1 MNSNYYKETVL
12 TTVDTEPYIEL
23 DNQGKKKILIL
34 NREINFLGR
43 DPDWANMQAPKDWN
57 IISRKQAIIE
67 REGNHFRIYDG
78 DRHHQKPS
86 GNGIFLN
93 QSRINLTEGHIL
105 KNGEQLYIGQDPN
118 QRIILTYFNP
128 KRGEMSIPS
137 VRRLNLKGL
146 QNWPVELGRSP
157 NSTASIELDAPTVS
171 RLHATIKPDG
181 KGGYTLQDRS
191 SNGTFVNGNRLDKSY
206 SLSKG
211 DTIQIGPYVLL
222 FTGEALELTNAN
234 NQIRLDAHKLT
245 FRVKDK
251 KGETFTIL
259 NNVYLVLEPGQLVA
273 FVGGSGAGKSTLMKS
288 LLGIAPISSGNVYLN
303 GDNLQKNWPVYR
315 SQVGYVPQDDIIHR
329 DLTVEEVLRCACQL
343 RLPPDTNI
351 NQTIANTLEQIKLS
365 HVRHTLVSRLSGGQR
380 KRVSIGVELLAD
392 PKLFFLDEPT
402 SGLDPGLDKEMMQLL
417 REQADRGRTIALVT
431 HATDNIG
438 ICDRIAFM
446 GLGGSLCYY
455 GPPQQALPFFQKH
468 SGSFEDEKF
477 NDFAD
482 IYIELNKGKNKAAI
496 AERVNYWSEKY
507 AHSTEYK
514 SYIQNSLSPGKENQL
529 SAKSNSTK
537 TGISPLA
544 QLSLLCRRYWKLV
557 SRDTTSLIL
566 TLLAGPIT
574 IALTGLPLRNEQPL
588 SIVDAPSV
596 TQASLALRLLFI
608 FSCVAIWIGLS
619 NAIREIVKESA
630 IYFRERLL
638 NLGLL
643 PYLSSKLIIRGSL
656 ALAQTLLISAVV
668 LLVFDAPDSE
678 LISWS
683 LGFAITTFLTLLA
696 STSLSL
702 MLSACVK
709 TENEGNGILPLVMIP
724 QIIFSGVLF
733 TLKGWSS
740 KLSWLML
747 SRWSI
752 GAYGSLANVNEMAPQ
767 ANPTNPAFDPET
779 LSEIFQA
786 TPVYDAT
793 WDNLILNWGILI
805 AHTLIYAVIALIVLR
820 RKDIF

>member
-1 MNSNYYKETVL
+1 MTGNYSNETIF
-12 TTVDTEPYIEL
+12 VDPYIEL
-23 DNQGKKKILIL
+23 NNQGQTEILRL
-34 NREINFLGR
+34 KDGVNYLGR
-43 DPDWANMQAPKDWN
+43 DPAWATIAIPQDWSVV
-57 IISRKQAIIE
+57 SRRQAIIE
-67 REGNHFRIYDG
+67 KEGSSFRIYDG
-78 DRHHQKPS
+78 DRHGQKPS

-93 QSRINLTEGHIL
+93 QSRINLTQGHVL
-105 KNGEQLYIGQDPN
+105 KNGEQLHIGQDPRY
-118 QRIILTYFNP
+118 QIILTYFNP
-128 KRGEMSIPS
+128 KQGEISIPS
-137 VRRLNLKGL
+137 IRRLNLKGL

-157 NSTASIELDAPTVS
+157 NPHSTSSMELDAPTVS
-171 RLHATIKPDG
+171 RLHATINPDG
-181 KGGYTLQDRS
+181 KGRYVLQDRS

-206 SLSKG
+206 TLNQG
-211 DTIQIGPYVLL
+211 DTVQIGPYVLL

-234 NQIRLDAHKLT
+234 NQIRLDAHQLT
-245 FRVKDK
+245 FQVKDK

-259 NNVYLVLEPGQLVA
+259 NNVNLVLEPGQLVA
-273 FVGGSGAGKSTLMKS
+273 FVGGSGAGKSTLMKA
-288 LLGIAPISSGNVYLN
+288 LLGIAPISSGDVYLN
-303 GDNLQKNWPVYR
+303 GDHLRKNWAIYR

-329 DLTVEEVLRCACQL
+329 ELTVEEVLSSACQL

-351 NQTIANTLEQIKLS
+351 SEVITNTLEQIKLS
-365 HVRHTLVSRLSGGQR
+365 HVRNTLVARLSGGQR

-446 GLGGSLCYY
+446 GLGGSLCFY
-455 GPPQQALPFFQKH
+455 GPPEETLPFFQRH
-468 SGSFEDEKF
+468 AGHFEAEHF
-477 NDFAD
+477 GDFAD

-496 AERVNYWSEKY
+496 AERVSYWSGKY
-507 AHSTEYK
+507 ANSPEYK
-514 SYIQNSLSPGKENQL
+514 SYIKHSLSQGKDNQQG
-529 SAKSNSTK
+529 AKSNSTK
-537 TGISPLA
+537 TGISPLS
-544 QLSLLCRRYWKLV
+544 QLFLLCKRYWKLV

-566 TLLAGPIT
+566 TLLSGPIT
-574 IALTGLPLRNEQPL
+574 IALTGLPLKNEQPL
-588 SIVDAPSV
+588 SIIGEPGI
-596 TQASLALRLLFI
+596 TQGSLALRLLFI

-619 NAIREIVKESA
+619 NSIREIVKEGA

-643 PYLSSKLIIRGSL
+643 PYFASKLLIRGGL
-656 ALAQTLLISAVV
+656 AIAQTLLITVVV
-668 LLVFDAPDSE
+668 LLVFKAPDSE
-678 LISWS
+678 LIPWS
-683 LGFAITTFLTLLA
+683 LGFFITTFLTLFA

-702 MLSACVK
+702 MISAFVK

-733 TLKGWSS
+733 NLAGWSS

-752 GAYGSLANVNEMAPQ
+752 GAYSSLADVNAMAPEPNQ
-767 ANPTNPAFDPET
+767 ILTQEIIKD
-779 LSEIFQA
+779 IFQA
-786 TPVYDAT
+786 TDAYNPT
-793 WDNLILNWGILI
+793 WSNLGLNWGILI
-805 AHTLIYAVIALIVLR
+805 VHALIYTVVALIIQR

>member
-1 MNSNYYKETVL
+1 MTNNYSTETVL
-12 TTVDTEPYIEL
+12 LNVETEPYIEL
-23 DNQGKKKILIL
+23 DNQGQKKILRLSHEL
-34 NREINFLGR
+34 NYLGR
-43 DPDWANMQAPKDWN
+43 DPSWANMLTPSEWN
-57 IISRKQAIIE
+57 IVSRKQAIIE
-67 REGNHFRIYDG
+67 KEGNNFRIYDG
-78 DRHHQKPS
+78 DRHEQKPS
-86 GNGIFLN
+86 GNGIFLH
-93 QSRINLTEGHIL
+93 QSRINLTQGHLL
-105 KNGEQLYIGQDPN
+105 KSGEQLHIGLDPR
-118 QRIILTYFNP
+118 QQIILTYYNP
-128 KRGEMSIPS
+128 QQGEMSIPK
-137 VRRLNLKGL
+137 VRRLVLKGL
-146 QNWPVELGRSP
+146 QKWPVELGRSP
-157 NSTASIELDAPTVS
+157 NSTSAIELDAPTVS
-171 RLHATIKPDG
+171 RLHAIINPDG

-191 SNGTFVNGNRLDKSY
+191 SNGTFVNAERLTKPY
-206 SLSKG
+206 HLNKG

-222 FTGEALELTNAN
+222 FTGEALELTNAT

-245 FRVKDK
+245 FQVQDK

-259 NNVYLVLEPGQLVA
+259 NDVYLVLEPGQLVA
-273 FVGGSGAGKSTLMKS
+273 FVGGSGAGKSTLMKA

-303 GDNLQKNWPVYR
+303 GDNLRKNWAVYR
-315 SQVGYVPQDDIIHR
+315 SQVGYVPQDDIIHSA
-329 DLTVEEVLRCACQL
+329 LTVEEVLRCACQL

-351 NQTIANTLEQIKLS
+351 NQVISSTLEQIKLS
-365 HVRHTLVSRLSGGQR
+365 HVQNTLVSRLSGGQR

-446 GLGGSLCYY
+446 GLGGNLCYY
-455 GPPQQALPFFQKH
+455 GPPKEALAFFQRN
-468 SGSFEDEKF
+468 SGNFEDEHF
-477 NDFAD
+477 GDFAD
-482 IYIELNKGKNKAAI
+482 IYIELNKGKNKLAI
-496 AERVNYWSEKY
+496 AERVRYWSQKY
-507 AHSTEYK
+507 LNSPEYR
-514 SYIQNSLSPGKENQL
+514 SYVQNSLSPGKENQQA
-529 SAKSNSTK
+529 AKFNSSQP
-537 TGISPLA
+537 GISLFA

-557 SRDTTSLIL
+557 SRDRTSLIL

-588 SIVDAPSV
+588 SFADPPSI

-608 FSCVAIWIGLS
+608 FSSIAIWIGLA
-619 NAIREIVKESA
+619 NAIREIVQEAA

-638 NLGLL
+638 NLRLI
-643 PYLSSKLIIRGSL
+643 PYLSSKLMIRGGL
-656 ALAQTLLISAVV
+656 ALVQTLLITAVV
-668 LLVFDAPDSE
+668 LLIFQDPQSK
-678 LISWS
+678 LIPWS

-702 MLSACVK
+702 MLSAFVK

-752 GAYGSLANVNEMAPQ
+752 GAYGALTDVNAMAPQ
-767 ANPTNPAFDPET
+767 PNPI
-779 LSEIFQA
+779 LSAEVLNDIFQ
-786 TPVYDAT
+786 PSSVYEPT
-793 WDNLILNWGILI
+793 WSNLMLNWGILI
-805 AHTLIYAVIALIVLR
+805 VHTLIYSTIALIVLR

>member
-1 MNSNYYKETVL
+1 MSGNYSKATVVN
-12 TTVDTEPYIEL
+12 TDPYIEL
-23 DNQGKKKILIL
+23 DNQGKKRILPL
-34 NREINFLGR
+34 TKDINYLGR
-43 DPDWANMQAPKDWN
+43 DPEWANIKVPKEWN
-57 IISRKQAIIE
+57 VISRKQAIIAK
-67 REGNHFRIYDG
+67 EGNSFRIYDG
-78 DRHHQKPS
+78 DRQNQKPS

-105 KNGEQLYIGQDPN
+105 KSGEQLQVGQDPR
-118 QRIILTYFNP
+118 QKITLTYYNP
-128 KRGEMSIPS
+128 KSREMTIPR

-157 NSTASIELDAPTVS
+157 NPNNISSIELDAPTVS
-171 RLHATIKPDG
+171 RLHTTINLDS
-181 KGGYTLQDRS
+181 KGRHILHDRS
-191 SNGTFVNGNRLDKSY
+191 SNGTFVNGNRIEKQYL
-206 SLSKG
+206 LNNG
-211 DTIQIGPYVLL
+211 DTIQIGPFVLL
-222 FTGEALELTNAN
+222 YTGEALELTNAN

-259 NNVYLVLEPGQLVA
+259 NDVDLVLEPGQLVA
-273 FVGGSGAGKSTLMKS
+273 FVGGSGAGKSTLMKA

-303 GDNLQKNWPVYR
+303 GDNLRKNWQIYR
-315 SQVGYVPQDDIIHR
+315 SQVGYVPQDDIIHSE
-329 DLTVEEVLRCACQL
+329 LTVEEVLRCACQL
-343 RLPPDTNI
+343 RLPPDTDI
-351 NQTIANTLEQIKLS
+351 NQVIINTLEQIKLS
-365 HVRHTLVSRLSGGQR
+365 HVRNTLVSRLSGGQR

-402 SGLDPGLDKEMMQLL
+402 SGLDPGLDKEMMLLL

-455 GPPQQALPFFQKH
+455 GPTAKALPFFQRH
-468 SGSFEDEKF
+468 GGNFEDEKF
-477 NDFAD
+477 GDFAD

-496 AERVNYWSEKY
+496 AERVSYWSQTYSNSSEC
-507 AHSTEYK
+507 K
-514 SYIQNSLSPGKENQL
+514 SYIQNSLSPGKENQQV
-529 SAKSNSTK
+529 AKSNSSK

-557 SRDTTSLIL
+557 SRDTTSLAL

-588 SIVDAPSV
+588 SILDTPTV

-643 PYLSSKLIIRGSL
+643 PYFTSKLIIRGAL
-656 ALAQTLLISAVV
+656 GLAQTSLITIVV
-668 LLVFDAPDSE
+668 LLVFEAPKSE
-678 LISWS
+678 LISWP

-702 MLSACVK
+702 MLSAFVK
-709 TENEGNGILPLVMIP
+709 TENEGNGILPLIMIP

-733 TLKGWSS
+733 TLEGWSS
-740 KLSWLML
+740 KVSWLML

-752 GAYGSLANVNEMAPQ
+752 GAYGSLADVNAMAP
-767 ANPTNPAFDPET
+767 NPNPA
-779 LSEIFQA
+779 LSEEMLNEIFKA
-786 TPVYDAT
+786 TPAYDAT
-793 WDNLILNWGILI
+793 WENLALNWGILI
-805 AHTLIYAVIALIVLR
+805 AHTFIYAIIALIVQR

>member
-1 MNSNYYKETVL
+1 MTGNYSNRTV
-12 TTVDTEPYIEL
+12 VSTEPYLEL
-23 DNQGKKKILIL
+23 DNQGRKEILTL
-34 NREINFLGR
+34 KDGTNYLGR
-43 DPDWANMQAPKDWN
+43 DPSWANIPTPKDWN
-57 IISRKQAIIE
+57 VISRRQAIIE
-67 REGNHFRIYDG
+67 KEGNNFRIYDG
-78 DRHHQKPS
+78 DRYNQKPS

-105 KNGEQLYIGQDPN
+105 KNDEQLHIGQDPR
-118 QRIILTYFNP
+118 QQITLTYYNP
-128 KRGEMSIPS
+128 RLGEMSIPS
-137 VRRLNLKGL
+137 VRRLKLKGL
-146 QNWPVELGRSP
+146 QNWPVELGRAP
-157 NSTASIELDAPTVS
+157 NPHSTASMELDAPTVS
-171 RLHATIKPDG
+171 RLHATINPDG
-181 KGGYTLQDRS
+181 KGRYILQDRS
-191 SNGTFVNGNRLDKSY
+191 TNGTFVNGNRLEKSY
-206 SLSKG
+206 TLNKE

-222 FTGEALELTNAN
+222 FTGEALELTNAT
-234 NQIRLDAHKLT
+234 NQIRLDAHRLT

-259 NNVYLVLEPGQLVA
+259 NEVNLVLEPGQLVA
-273 FVGGSGAGKSTLMKS
+273 FVGGSGAGKSTLMKA

-303 GDNLQKNWPVYR
+303 GDNLRKNWPVYR

-329 DLTVEEVLRCACQL
+329 ELTVEEVLRSACQL

-351 NQTIANTLEQIKLS
+351 SEVITNTLEQIKLS
-365 HVRHTLVSRLSGGQR
+365 HVRNTLVTKLSGGQR

-402 SGLDPGLDKEMMQLL
+402 SGLDPGLDKEMMLLL

-446 GLGGSLCYY
+446 GLGGNLCFY
-455 GPPQQALPFFQKH
+455 GPPEEALPFFQQYAGRFDSEH
-468 SGSFEDEKF
+468 FG
-477 NDFAD
+477 DFAD

-496 AERVNYWSEKY
+496 AERVSYWSEKY
-507 AHSTEYK
+507 ANSPEYK
-514 SYIQNSLSPGKENQL
+514 SYIQNSLSPGKENQQA
-529 SAKSNSTK
+529 AKSNSTK

-544 QLSLLCRRYWKLV
+544 QLSLLCKRYWKLV

-588 SIVDAPSV
+588 SVVDEPSI
-596 TQASLALRLLFI
+596 TQGSLALRLLFI

-619 NAIREIVKESA
+619 NSIREIVKEAA

-638 NLGLL
+638 NLRLL
-643 PYLSSKLIIRGSL
+643 PYLASKLLIRGGL
-656 ALAQTLLISAVV
+656 ALAQTILIAAVV
-668 LLVFDAPDSE
+668 LLVFEAPESE
-678 LISWS
+678 LIPWY

-702 MLSACVK
+702 MLSAMVK
-709 TENEGNGILPLVMIP
+709 TENEGNGILPLIMIP

-733 TLKGWSS
+733 NLEGWSS

-752 GAYGSLANVNEMAPQ
+752 GAYGSLADVNAMAPQ
-767 ANPTNPAFDPET
+767 PNQILTE
-779 LSEIFQA
+779 EIINDIFKA
-786 TPVYDAT
+786 TPVYETT
-793 WDNLILNWGILI
+793 WNNLGLNWGILI
-805 AHTLIYAVIALIVLR
+805 AHTLIYAVVALIVQR

>member
-1 MNSNYYKETVL
+1 MTSNYSEKTVL
-12 TTVDTEPYIEL
+12 TPTSREPYIEL
-23 DNQGKKKILIL
+23 DNQGQKKIIPLTE
-34 NREINFLGR
+34 NINYLGR
-43 DPDWANMQAPKDWN
+43 DGEWANMQAPGNWN
-57 IISRKQAIIE
+57 VISRKQAVIE
-67 REGNHFRIYDG
+67 KEGNSFRIYDG
-78 DRHHQKPS
+78 DRQNQS
-86 GNGIFLN
+86 GNGIFIN
-93 QSRINLTEGHIL
+93 QSRINLTEGHVL
-105 KNGEQLYIGQDPN
+105 KNGEQLHIGLDPR
-118 QRIILTYFNP
+118 QQIFLTYYNP
-128 KRGEMSIPS
+128 KRGEMTMPS
-137 VRRLNLKGL
+137 KRRIDFKGI
-146 QNWPVELGRSP
+146 QQQQWPVELGRSP
-157 NSTASIELDAPTVS
+157 NSTFALVLDAPTVS
-171 RLHATIKPDG
+171 RLHATVKPDG
-181 KGGYTLQDRS
+181 KGRYILQDRS
-191 SNGTFVNGNRLDKSY
+191 SNGTFVNGDRLEKPY
-206 SLSKG
+206 LLNKG
-211 DTIQIGPYVLL
+211 DTVQIGPYVLL
-222 FTGEALELTNAN
+222 FTGDALELTNAN

-259 NNVYLVLEPGQLVA
+259 NDVYLVLEPGQLVA

-303 GDNLQKNWPVYR
+303 GDNLRSNWPVYR

-329 DLTVEEVLRCACQL
+329 ELTVEEVLRCACQL

-351 NQTIANTLEQIKLS
+351 GEVITNTLDQIKLS
-365 HVRHTLVSRLSGGQR
+365 HVRNTLVSRLSGGQR

-402 SGLDPGLDKEMMQLL
+402 SGLDPGLDKEMMLLL
-417 REQADRGRTIALVT
+417 REQADRDRTIALVT

-446 GLGGSLCYY
+446 GLGGNLCYY
-455 GPPQQALPFFQKH
+455 GPPKEALPFFQRH
-468 SGSFEDEKF
+468 SGQFEEEF

-496 AERVNYWSEKY
+496 AERVSYWSEKY
-507 AHSTEYK
+507 ANSPEYK
-514 SYIQNSLSPGKENQL
+514 TYIQDSLSPGKEDQQMAKQGKS
-529 SAKSNSTK
+529 SA
-537 TGISPLA
+537 GISTLG
-544 QLSLLCRRYWKLV
+544 QLSLLCKRYWKLV

-566 TLLAGPIT
+566 TLLAGPLT

-588 SIVDAPSV
+588 AALDTPSI

-608 FSCVAIWIGLS
+608 FSSVAIWLGLS
-619 NAIREIVKESA
+619 NAIREIVQENA

-638 NLGLL
+638 NLGLI
-643 PYLSSKLIIRGSL
+643 PYIGSKLLIRGGL
-656 ALAQTLLISAVV
+656 ALLQTLLITIVV
-668 LLVFDAPDSE
+668 LIIFEAPDSE
-678 LISWS
+678 LIPWS

-702 MLSACVK
+702 MLSAFVK

-733 TLKGWSS
+733 TLEGWSG

-752 GAYGSLANVNEMAPQ
+752 GAYGSLADVNAMAPEPN
-767 ANPTNPAFDPET
+767 AVMSAEMLDK
-779 LSEIFQA
+779 IFA
-786 TPVYDAT
+786 ASPVYDAT
-793 WDNLILNWGILI
+793 WSNLTLNWGILV
-805 AHTLIYAVIALIVLR
+805 AHTLIYAIIALIMLR

>member
-1 MNSNYYKETVL
+1 MVRNYSKETVL
-12 TTVDTEPYIEL
+12 TTVSTEPYIEL
-23 DNQGKKKILIL
+23 DNQGQKRILPL
-34 NREINFLGR
+34 VKEISYLGR
-43 DPDWANMQAPKDWN
+43 DPKWANMQAPKEWN
-57 IISRKQAIIE
+57 VISRKQAIIE
-67 REGNHFRIYDG
+67 KEGKSFRIYDG

-105 KNGEQLYIGQDPN
+105 KNGEQLHIGQDPR
-118 QRIILTYFNP
+118 QQIVLTYYNP
-128 KRGEMSIPS
+128 KRGEMTIPR
-137 VRRLNLKGL
+137 VRQLNLKGL

-157 NSTASIELDAPTVS
+157 NSTSSMELDAPTVS
-171 RLHATIKPDG
+171 RLHATVNPNG
-181 KGGYTLQDRS
+181 KGGYILQDRS
-191 SNGTFVNGNRLDKSY
+191 SNGTFVNGNRQDKAYLLD
-206 SLSKG
+206 KG

-222 FTGEALELTNAN
+222 FTGESLELTNAT
-234 NQIRLDAHKLT
+234 NQIRLDAHELT
-245 FRVKDK
+245 FEVKDK

-259 NNVYLVLEPGQLVA
+259 NNVNLVLEPGQLVA

-303 GDNLQKNWPVYR
+303 GDNLRKNWPVYR

-329 DLTVEEVLRCACQL
+329 DLTVEEVLCYACQL

-351 NQTIANTLEQIKLS
+351 SEVIVNTLEQIKLS

-402 SGLDPGLDKEMMQLL
+402 SGLDPGLDKEMMLLL

-438 ICDRIAFM
+438 ICDRIAFL
-446 GLGGSLCYY
+446 GLGGNLCYY
-455 GPPQQALPFFQKH
+455 GPPQKALPFFQKYAGH
-468 SGSFEDEKF
+468 FEAEKF

-496 AERVNYWSEKY
+496 AQRVDYWSNKY
-507 AHSTEYK
+507 ARSSQYRD
-514 SYIQNSLSPGKENQL
+514 YVQNSLSPGKENQQ
-529 SAKSNSTK
+529 AGKSNSSK

-544 QLSLLCRRYWKLV
+544 QLSLLCKRYWKLV
-557 SRDTTSLIL
+557 SRDSTSLVL

-588 SIVDAPSV
+588 NIVDPPSV

-619 NAIREIVKESA
+619 NAIREIVKETA

-643 PYLSSKLIIRGSL
+643 PYLSSKLIVRGGL
-656 ALAQTLLISAVV
+656 ALVQTLLISIVV
-668 LLVFDAPDSE
+668 LLVFETPDSK
-678 LISWS
+678 LIPWF
-683 LGFAITTFLTLLA
+683 LGFAITTFLTLFA

-702 MLSACVK
+702 MLSALVK

-733 TLKGWSS
+733 TLEGWSS

-752 GAYGSLANVNEMAPQ
+752 GAYGSLANVNAMAPQ
-767 ANPTNPAFDPET
+767 ANPELNTQMLN
-779 LSEIFQA
+779 EIFQA
-786 TPVYDAT
+786 TPVYDST
-793 WDNLILNWGILI
+793 WSNLMLNWGILI
-805 AHTLIYAVIALIVLR
+805 AHALIYAVIALIVLR

>member
-1 MNSNYYKETVL
+1 MTGNYSKETVL
-12 TTVDTEPYIEL
+12 TTVDKPYIEL
-23 DNQGKKKILIL
+23 DNQGHKKILSL
-34 NREINFLGR
+34 NTDINYLGR
-43 DPDWANMQAPKDWN
+43 DPKWANMQAPKEWN
-57 IISRKQAIIE
+57 VISRKQAIIQK
-67 REGNHFRIYDG
+67 EGNSFRIYDG
-78 DRHHQKPS
+78 DRHNQKPS

-105 KNGEQLYIGQDPN
+105 TNGEQLHIGQDPR
-118 QRIILTYFNP
+118 QQIILTYYNP
-128 KRGEMSIPS
+128 KRGEMTMPS
-137 VRRLNLKGL
+137 VRKINLKGL

-157 NSTASIELDAPTVS
+157 NSDSSMELDAPTVS
-171 RLHATIKPDG
+171 RLHATINPDG
-181 KGGYTLQDRS
+181 KGSYILQDRS
-191 SNGTFVNGNRLDKSY
+191 SNGTFVNGNRLEKSY
-206 SLSKG
+206 ILKKD
-211 DTIQIGPYVLL
+211 DTVQIGPFVLL
-222 FTGEALELTNAN
+222 YTGEALELTNAN

-245 FRVKDK
+245 FQVQDK

-273 FVGGSGAGKSTLMKS
+273 FVGGSGAGKSTLMKA

-303 GDNLQKNWPVYR
+303 GDNLRKNWPIYR

-351 NQTIANTLEQIKLS
+351 GKVIANTLEQIKLS
-365 HVRHTLVSRLSGGQR
+365 HVRNTLVSRLSGGQR

-402 SGLDPGLDKEMMQLL
+402 SGLDPGLDKEMMLLL

-446 GLGGSLCYY
+446 GLGGNLCYY
-455 GPPQQALPFFQKH
+455 GPPEEALPFFQKH
-468 SGSFEDEKF
+468 SGRFEDEKF
-477 NDFAD
+477 GDFAD
-482 IYIELNKGKNKAAI
+482 IYIELNKGKNKVAI
-496 AERVNYWSEKY
+496 AERVSYWSQKY
-507 AHSTEYK
+507 ARSPDYK
-514 SYIQNSLSPGKENQL
+514 TYIQNSLSPGKENQQV
-529 SAKSNSTK
+529 AKSNSTK

-544 QLSLLCRRYWKLV
+544 QLSLLCKRYWKLV
-557 SRDTTSLIL
+557 NRDTTSLIL

-588 SIVDAPSV
+588 SIVDSPSV

-619 NAIREIVKESA
+619 NSIREIVKESA

-643 PYLSSKLIIRGSL
+643 PYLTSKLLIRGSL
-656 ALAQTLLISAVV
+656 AIAQTILITAVV
-668 LLVFDAPDSE
+668 LLVFKAPTSE
-678 LISWS
+678 LIPWP
-683 LGFAITTFLTLLA
+683 LGFGITTFLTLLA

-702 MLSACVK
+702 MLSAFVK

-733 TLKGWSS
+733 TLEGWSG

-752 GAYGSLANVNEMAPQ
+752 GAYGSLADVNAMAP
-767 ANPTNPAFDPET
+767 PPNPA
-779 LSEIFQA
+779 LSEEMLNEIFKA

-793 WDNLILNWGILI
+793 WENLALNWGILM
-805 AHTLIYAVIALIVLR
+805 AHTLIYTIIALIVQR

>member
-1 MNSNYYKETVL
+1 MTGNYSNETIVN
-12 TTVDTEPYIEL
+12 TDPYIEL
-23 DNQGKKKILIL
+23 NNQGKTEILRL
-34 NREINFLGR
+34 KDGVNYLGR
-43 DPDWANMQAPKDWN
+43 DPSWANIPTPQDWN
-57 IISRKQAIIE
+57 VVSRKQAIIE
-67 REGNHFRIYDG
+67 KEGNSFRIYDG
-78 DRHHQKPS
+78 DRHDQKPS

-93 QSRINLTEGHIL
+93 QSRINLTKGYVL
-105 KNGEQLYIGQDPN
+105 KSGEQLHIGQDPRH
-118 QRIILTYFNP
+118 QITLTYFNP
-128 KRGEMSIPS
+128 RQGEVSIPS
-137 VRRLNLKGL
+137 TRRLNLKGL

-157 NSTASIELDAPTVS
+157 NPHSTSSMELDAPTVS
-171 RLHATIKPDG
+171 RLHATINPDG
-181 KGGYTLQDRS
+181 KGRYILQDRS

-206 SLSKG
+206 TLNQG
-211 DTIQIGPYVLL
+211 DTVQIGPYVLL

-234 NQIRLDAHKLT
+234 NQIRLDARQLT
-245 FRVKDK
+245 FQVKDK

-259 NNVYLVLEPGQLVA
+259 NHVDLVLEPGQLVA
-273 FVGGSGAGKSTLMKS
+273 FVGGSGAGKSTLMKA
-288 LLGIAPISSGNVYLN
+288 LLGIAPISSGDVFLN
-303 GDNLQKNWPVYR
+303 GDDLRKNWPIYR

-329 DLTVEEVLRCACQL
+329 ELTVEEVLSSACQL

-351 NQTIANTLEQIKLS
+351 SEVITNTLEQIKLS
-365 HVRHTLVSRLSGGQR
+365 HVRNTLVARLSGGQR

-446 GLGGSLCYY
+446 GLGGSLCFY
-455 GPPQQALPFFQKH
+455 GPPEEALPFFQRH
-468 SGSFEDEKF
+468 AGHFEAEHF
-477 NDFAD
+477 GDFAD

-496 AERVNYWSEKY
+496 TERVSYWSGKY
-507 AHSTEYK
+507 ANSPEYK
-514 SYIQNSLSPGKENQL
+514 SYIQNSLSPGKENQQG
-529 SAKSNSTK
+529 AKSNSTK

-544 QLSLLCRRYWKLV
+544 QLSLLCKRYWKLV

-566 TLLAGPIT
+566 TLLSGPIT
-574 IALTGLPLRNEQPL
+574 IALTGLPLKNEQPL
-588 SIVDAPSV
+588 SVIDEPGI
-596 TQASLALRLLFI
+596 TQGSLALRLLFI

-619 NAIREIVKESA
+619 NSIREIVKESA

-643 PYLSSKLIIRGSL
+643 PYFASKLLIRGGL
-656 ALAQTLLISAVV
+656 AIAQTLLITVIV
-668 LLVFDAPDSE
+668 LLVFKAPESE
-678 LISWS
+678 LIPWS
-683 LGFAITTFLTLLA
+683 LGFFITTFLTLFA

-702 MLSACVK
+702 MISAFVK
-709 TENEGNGILPLVMIP
+709 TENEGNGILPLIMIP

-733 TLKGWSS
+733 NLEGWSS

-752 GAYGSLANVNEMAPQ
+752 GAYSSLADVNAMAPKPNQ
-767 ANPTNPAFDPET
+767 VLTQEIIKD
-779 LSEIFQA
+779 IFQA
-786 TPVYDAT
+786 TDAYNPT
-793 WDNLILNWGILI
+793 WSNLGLNWGILI
-805 AHTLIYAVIALIVLR
+805 THALIYTVAALIIQR

>member
-1 MNSNYYKETVL
+1 MTSNYSEETVL
-12 TTVDTEPYIEL
+12 ITVETEPYIEL
-23 DNQGKKKILIL
+23 DNQGQKKVLRLSHEL
-34 NREINFLGR
+34 NYLGR
-43 DPDWANMQAPKDWN
+43 DPRWANLPIPSEWN
-57 IISRKQAIIE
+57 IVSRKQAIIE
-67 REGNHFRIYDG
+67 KQGNNFRIYDG
-78 DRHHQKPS
+78 DRHSQKPS

-105 KNGEQLYIGQDPN
+105 KNGEQLHIGQDPR
-118 QRIILTYFNP
+118 QQIIITYYNP
-128 KRGEMSIPS
+128 QQGEMSIPN
-137 VRRLNLKGL
+137 VRRLSLKGL
-146 QNWPVELGRSP
+146 QKWPVELGRSP
-157 NSTASIELDAPTVS
+157 NSTSAIELDAPTVS
-171 RLHATIKPDG
+171 RLHATINPDG

-191 SNGTFVNGNRLDKSY
+191 SNGTFVNAKRLSKPY
-206 SLSKG
+206 QLNKG

-222 FTGEALELTNAN
+222 FTGEALELTNAT
-234 NQIRLDAHKLT
+234 NQIRLDAHKLS
-245 FRVKDK
+245 FQVKDK
-251 KGETFTIL
+251 KGDTFTIL
-259 NNVYLVLEPGQLVA
+259 NDVYLVLEPGQLVA
-273 FVGGSGAGKSTLMKS
+273 FVGGSGAGKSTLMKA

-303 GDNLQKNWPVYR
+303 GDNLRKNWPVYR

-351 NQTIANTLEQIKLS
+351 NEVINNTLEQIKLS
-365 HVRHTLVSRLSGGQR
+365 HVQNTLVSRLSGGQR

-446 GLGGSLCYY
+446 GLGGNLCYY
-455 GPPQQALPFFQKH
+455 GPPEEALAFFQRNGGH
-468 SGSFEDEKF
+468 FEDEHF
-477 NDFAD
+477 GDFAD
-482 IYIELNKGKNKAAI
+482 IYIELNKGKNKVAI
-496 AERVNYWSEKY
+496 AERVSYWSQKY
-507 AHSTEYK
+507 ANSPEYK
-514 SYIQNSLSPGKENQL
+514 SYVQNSLSPGKENQQA
-529 SAKSNSTK
+529 AKFNNSQ
-537 TGISPLA
+537 TGISLLA
-544 QLSLLCRRYWKLV
+544 QLFLLCRRYWKLV
-557 SRDTTSLIL
+557 SRDSTSLIL

-588 SIVDAPSV
+588 SVVDNPSI

-608 FSCVAIWIGLS
+608 FSSIAIWIGLS
-619 NAIREIVKESA
+619 NAIREIVQEAA

-643 PYLSSKLIIRGSL
+643 PYLTSKLMIRGGL
-656 ALAQTLLISAVV
+656 ALIQTVLISAVV
-668 LLVFDAPDSE
+668 LLIFQAPQSK
-678 LISWS
+678 LIPWS

-702 MLSACVK
+702 MLSALVK
-709 TENEGNGILPLVMIP
+709 TENEGNGLLPLVMIP

-733 TLKGWSS
+733 TLDGWSS
-740 KLSWLML
+740 KLSWFML

-752 GAYGSLANVNEMAPQ
+752 GAYGALADVNAMAPESS
-767 ANPTNPAFDPET
+767 PV
-779 LSEIFQA
+779 LSAKVLKDIFQ
-786 TPVYDAT
+786 PSSVYEST
-793 WDNLILNWGILI
+793 WSNLSLNWEILLV
-805 AHTLIYAVIALIVLR
+805 HTLIYSIITLMVLR

>member
-1 MNSNYYKETVL
+1 MAGNYSKETVL
-12 TTVDTEPYIEL
+12 TPVDTVPYIEL
-23 DNQGKKKILIL
+23 NNQGQRKILPL
-34 NREINFLGR
+34 ARQINYLGR
-43 DPDWANMQAPKDWN
+43 DPEWANLQAPKEWN
-57 IISRKQAIIE
+57 IMSRKQAIIE
-67 REGNHFRIYDG
+67 REGNNFRIYDG

-105 KNGEQLYIGQDPN
+105 RNGEQLHIGQDPR
-118 QRIILTYFNP
+118 QQVILTYYNP
-128 KRGEMSIPS
+128 QRGEMSIPS
-137 VRRLNLKGL
+137 VRRLDLKGL
-146 QNWPVELGRSP
+146 QHWPVELGRSP
-157 NSTASIELDAPTVS
+157 NSTSSIELDAPTVS
-171 RLHATIKPDG
+171 RLHATINPNG
-181 KGGYTLQDRS
+181 KGGYILCDRS
-191 SNGTFVNGNRLDKSY
+191 SNGTFVNGNRLQKPY
-206 SLSKG
+206 LLNKG
-211 DTIQIGPYVLL
+211 DTLQIGPYVLL
-222 FTGEALELTNAN
+222 FTGESLELTNAT
-234 NQIRLDAHKLT
+234 NQIRLDAHELT

-259 NNVYLVLEPGQLVA
+259 NQVNLVLEPGQLVA
-273 FVGGSGAGKSTLMKS
+273 FVGGSGAGKSTLMKA
-288 LLGIAPISSGNVYLN
+288 LLGIAPISSGSVYLN
-303 GDNLQKNWPVYR
+303 GDNLRKNWPVYR

-329 DLTVEEVLRCACQL
+329 ELTVEEVLRSACQL

-351 NQTIANTLEQIKLS
+351 NEVIVNTLEQIKLS
-365 HVRHTLVSRLSGGQR
+365 HVRNTLVSRLSGGQR

-402 SGLDPGLDKEMMQLL
+402 SGLDPGLDKEMMLLL

-446 GLGGSLCYY
+446 GLGGNLCYY
-455 GPPQQALPFFQKH
+455 GPPQKALPFFQRYR
-468 SGSFEDEKF
+468 GRFENEKF

-496 AERVNYWSEKY
+496 AQRVSYWSETY
-507 AHSTEYK
+507 ARSPEYQD
-514 SYIQNSLSPGKENQL
+514 YIQNSLSPGKEHQQA
-529 SAKSNSTK
+529 AKSNNSQ
-537 TGISPLA
+537 TGISPIA
-544 QLSLLCRRYWKLV
+544 QLLLLCRRYWKLV
-557 SRDTTSLIL
+557 SRDTTSLLL

-574 IALTGLPLRNEQPL
+574 IALTGLPLRDEQPL
-588 SIVDAPSV
+588 SITDVPSV

-619 NAIREIVKESA
+619 NAIREIVKEGA

-643 PYLSSKLIIRGSL
+643 PYLGSKLIIRGGL
-656 ALAQTLLISAVV
+656 ALIQTLLITLVV
-668 LLVFDAPDSE
+668 LLVFETPKSS
-678 LISWS
+678 LIAWPI
-683 LGFAITTFLTLLA
+683 GFTITTFLTLLA
-696 STSLSL
+696 STGLSL
-702 MLSACVK
+702 MLSALVK

-752 GAYGSLANVNEMAPQ
+752 GAYGSLADVNAMAPE
-767 ANPTNPAFDPET
+767 PNPA
-779 LSEIFQA
+779 LSTQMLNEIFEA
-786 TPVYDAT
+786 TPVYDAN
-793 WDNLILNWGILI
+793 WENLLLNWGILI
-805 AHTLIYAVIALIVLR
+805 AHTLIYAIVALIVLR

>member
-1 MNSNYYKETVL
+1 MTSNYSRETVL

-23 DNQGKKKILIL
+23 DNQGQ
-34 NREINFLGR
+34 REILRLTQELNYLGR
-43 DPDWANMQAPKDWN
+43 DPSWANLATPTTWN
-57 IISRKQAIIE
+57 IISRKQAIIK
-67 REGNHFRIYDG
+67 REGKNFRIYDG
-78 DRHHQKPS
+78 DRDNQKPS

-105 KNGEQLYIGQDPN
+105 KNGEQLHIGQDPR
-118 QRIILTYFNP
+118 QQIILTYYNP
-128 KRGEMSIPS
+128 KQGEMNIPS
-137 VRRLNLKGL
+137 VRRIDLKGL
-146 QNWPVELGRSP
+146 QKWPVELGRSP
-157 NSTASIELDAPTVS
+157 NSTSAIELDAPTVS
-171 RLHATIKPDG
+171 RLHATINPDG
-181 KGGYTLQDRS
+181 KGGYTLTDRS
-191 SNGTFVNGNRLDKSY
+191 SNGTFVNGDRLNKSY
-206 SLSKG
+206 QLNKG

-222 FTGEALELTNAN
+222 FTGEALELTNAT

-245 FRVKDK
+245 FQVKDK
-251 KGETFTIL
+251 KGETFAIL
-259 NNVYLVLEPGQLVA
+259 SNVYLVLEPGQLVA
-273 FVGGSGAGKSTLMKS
+273 FVGGSGAGKSTLMKA

-303 GDNLQKNWPVYR
+303 GDNLRKNWPVYR

-329 DLTVEEVLRCACQL
+329 DLTVEEVLRYACQL

-351 NQTIANTLEQIKLS
+351 SEVITNTLDQIKLS
-365 HVRHTLVSRLSGGQR
+365 HVQNTLVSRLSGGQR

-446 GLGGSLCYY
+446 GLGGNLCYY
-455 GPPQQALPFFQKH
+455 GPPQEALAFFQRH
-468 SGSFEDEKF
+468 GGQFEGEHF
-477 NDFAD
+477 GDFAD

-496 AERVNYWSEKY
+496 AERVSYWSEKY
-507 AHSTEYK
+507 AGSPEYK
-514 SYIQNSLSPGKENQL
+514 SYIQNSLSPGKENQQAVK
-529 SAKSNSTK
+529 SSNHAKK
-537 TGISPLA
+537 GISLLA
-544 QLSLLCRRYWKLV
+544 QLLLLCKRYWKSV
-557 SRDTTSLIL
+557 SRDSTSLIL

-588 SIVDAPSV
+588 RIADAPSL

-608 FSCVAIWIGLS
+608 FSCIAIWIGLS
-619 NAIREIVKESA
+619 NAVREIVKEGA

-638 NLGLL
+638 NLRLL
-643 PYLSSKLIIRGSL
+643 PYLSSKLLIRGGL

-668 LLVFDAPDSE
+668 LVVFKAPESE
-678 LISWS
+678 LIPWS

-702 MLSACVK
+702 MLSAFVK

-733 TLKGWSS
+733 NLEGWSS
-740 KLSWLML
+740 KLSWFML

-752 GAYGSLANVNEMAPQ
+752 GAYGSLADVNSMAPEP
-767 ANPTNPAFDPET
+767 NLILTTEILN
-779 LSEIFQA
+779 EIFKPS
-786 TPVYDAT
+786 PVYDAT
-793 WDNLILNWGILI
+793 WSNLGLNWGILLV
-805 AHTLIYAVIALIVLR
+805 HTIVYGIIALVVLR